1 MVNVCADLA
10 DDFAKSKTMPG
21 TRSSHHY
28 VPISCNKIAH
38 KFTSE
43 DREFLQYDFD
53 KSMTKEIDIKDTKCF
68 WYASCL

>member
-28 VPISCNKIAH
+28 VPISCA
-38 KFTSE
+38 
-43 DREFLQYDFD
+43 
-53 KSMTKEIDIKDTKCF
+53 TKLLTNSQVRIENFFNMISTNQ
-68 WYASCL
+68 